1 MISTKNMSIENINNI
16 FVTALNMKNK
26 KNNNNDIGF
35 NNKILINAFFEPSM
49 RTSLSFESAMNR
61 LGGKVI
67 NFNKDIFSLKK
78 NESINDTLKTLENYG
93 DLIVICHPDKNIIH
107 NIVDKN
113 LLSIPVINGG
123 NGAEEHPT
131 QALLDLFTIYEKY
144 NYSFDNIKKLKFLFI
159 GDILDSRTINSLIDL
174 LHVFP
179 TIQINILPFNNETSA
194 SNELLKNI
202 SKIHNQNINDIIID
216 SRNINWKDYDVF
228 YVTRYQ
234 IERKMI
240 YDQIDD
246 NNNLDSNIIINNY
259 NIQNM
264 KKDAMIMHPF
274 PRNEE
279 INPEVDNNERVYYF
293 KQMNNSVFVRMAII
307 SHLLVHLK

>member
-1 MISTKNMSIENINNI
+1 MISTKNMTLNFINNI
-16 FVTALNMKNK
+16 FSITLSMKNNK
-26 KNNNNDIGF
+26 FIKSYD
-35 NNKILINAFFEPSM
+35 NKILVNAFFEPST
-49 RTSLSFESAMNR
+49 RTSLSFESAMYR

-67 NFNKDIFSLKK
+67 NFNKDVSSLKK
-78 NESINDTLKTLENYG
+78 GESTNDTLKTLENYG
-93 DLIVICHPDKNIIH
+93 DLMVIRHPDKDIIH

-123 NGAEEHPT
+123 NGAGEHPT

-144 NYSFDNIKKLKFLFI
+144 DYCYDSIKKLKILFI
-159 GDILDSRTINSLIDL
+159 GDILDSRTVNSLIEL
-174 LHVFP
+174 LHLFP
-179 TIQINILPFNNETSA
+179 TIKINILPFNDETSA

-202 SKIHNQNINDIIID
+202 SKIHNQDINDIILD
-216 SRNINWKDYDVF
+216 RRNISWKNYDVF

-234 IERKMI
+234 KERKFF

-264 KKDAMIMHPF
+264 KKDAMIMHPL

-279 INPEVDNNERVYYF
+279 INSEVDNNERVYYF
-293 KQMNNSVFVRMAII
+293 KQMNNGVYVRMAII
-307 SHLLVHLK
+307 SHLLDQ